1 MAFGV
6 VVSSFIVMYTRCVLK
21 GVKAGDSHLSSL
33 LAFVRGEEM
42 KPASAW
48 LNIAARNTDDEEKM
62 STTYTL
68 VICLTRH
75 PPSADDIKK
84 LDSFINKSKKS
95 DYCNSKSPPVKQLF
109 AEADTSLFKSVL
121 TNRNHLLSIHLYL
134 LLKLNTTNFEHVRT
148 T

>member
-1 MAFGV
+1 
-6 VVSSFIVMYTRCVLK
+6 
-21 GVKAGDSHLSSL
+21 
-33 LAFVRGEEM
+33 M

>member
-1 MAFGV
+1 
-6 VVSSFIVMYTRCVLK
+6 
-21 GVKAGDSHLSSL
+21 
-33 LAFVRGEEM
+33 M

-62 STTYTL
+62 STAYTL

-121 TNRNHLLSIHLYL
+121 TIIVIIYSIHFYL
-134 LLKLNTTNFEHVRT
+134 LLKLNTIRT
-148 T
+148 SNTSAQLDT